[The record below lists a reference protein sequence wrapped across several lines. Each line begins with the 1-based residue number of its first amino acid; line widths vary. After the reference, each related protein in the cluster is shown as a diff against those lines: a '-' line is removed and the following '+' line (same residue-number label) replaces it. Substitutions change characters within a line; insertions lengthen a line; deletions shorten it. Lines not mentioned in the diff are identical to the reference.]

1 VTRKG
6 FEGDRRLDSPGEG
19 KLYFEPS
26 RAPLPPRAEVFMEND
41 VVLVLSTASSE
52 KEAITIAQALV
63 EQELAACV
71 NVVPAIRSI
80 YRWKGKIWN
89 EVENMMFIKTTSHLF
104 EEVRKTIK
112 ELHSYEL
119 PEVLLVKI
127 DDGEKNVLN
136 WIGASVKGGR
146 ERF

>member
-1 VTRKG
+1 
-6 FEGDRRLDSPGEG
+6 
-19 KLYFEPS
+19 
-26 RAPLPPRAEVFMEND
+26 MEND
-41 VVLVLSTASSE
+41 VILVLSTASSE
-52 KEAITIAQALV
+52 KEAMMIAQALV
-63 EQELAACV
+63 EHELAACV

-89 EVENMMFIKTTSHLF
+89 EVENMLFIKTTSPQL
-104 EEVRKTIK
+104 EELKKMLK

-119 PEVLLVKI
+119 PEVLAVKI

-136 WIGASVKGGR
+136 WIGSSVKGGR

>member
-1 VTRKG
+1 
-6 FEGDRRLDSPGEG
+6 
-19 KLYFEPS
+19 
-26 RAPLPPRAEVFMEND
+26 MEND
-41 VVLVLSTASSE
+41 VILVLSSASSE
-52 KEAITIAQALV
+52 KEAMDIAQKLV

-71 NVVPAIRSI
+71 NVVPAVRSV

-89 EVENMMFIKTTSHLF
+89 EVEYMMFIKTASPLF
-104 EEVRKTIK
+104 EEVKKTIK

-119 PEVLLVKI
+119 PEVLSVKI
-127 DDGEKNVLN
+127 DDGEKNVLS

>member
-1 VTRKG
+1 
-6 FEGDRRLDSPGEG
+6 
-19 KLYFEPS
+19 
-26 RAPLPPRAEVFMEND
+26 MEND
-41 VVLVLSTASSE
+41 TILVLSTASSE
-52 KEAITIAQALV
+52 KEAISISQALV

-89 EVENMMFIKTTSHLF
+89 EVENMIFIKTTLPQF
-104 EEVRKTIK
+104 EEVKRVIK

-119 PEVLLVKI
+119 PEVLMMKI

-136 WIGASVKGGR
+136 WIGSSVKGGR
-146 ERF
+146 EHY

>member
-1 VTRKG
+1 
-6 FEGDRRLDSPGEG
+6 
-19 KLYFEPS
+19 
-26 RAPLPPRAEVFMEND
+26 MEND
-41 VVLVLSTASSE
+41 VILVLSTASSE
-52 KEAITIAQALV
+52 KEAMMIAQALV
-63 EQELAACV
+63 EHELAACV

-89 EVENMMFIKTTSHLF
+89 EVENMLFIKTTSPHL
-104 EEVRKTIK
+104 EELKKMLK

-119 PEVLLVKI
+119 PEVLALKI

-136 WIGASVKGGR
+136 WIGSSVKGGR

>member
-1 VTRKG
+1 MSDFIG
-6 FEGDRRLDSPGEG
+6 SEGRS
-19 KLYFEPS
+19 S
-26 RAPLPPRAEVFMEND
+26 MESEAI
-41 VVLVLSTASSE
+41 LVLSTASSE
-52 KEAITIAQALV
+52 KEAVTIAQALV

-89 EVENMMFIKTTSHLF
+89 EVENLILIKTTAQQF
-104 EEVRKTIK
+104 EEVKKTIK

-136 WIGASVKGGR
+136 WIGSSVKGGR

>member
-1 VTRKG
+1 
-6 FEGDRRLDSPGEG
+6 
-19 KLYFEPS
+19 
-26 RAPLPPRAEVFMEND
+26 MEND
-41 VVLVLSTASSE
+41 VILVLSTASSE
-52 KEAITIAQALV
+52 KEAMMIAQALV
-63 EQELAACV
+63 EHELAACV

-89 EVENMMFIKTTSHLF
+89 EVENMLFIKTTSPQL
-104 EEVRKTIK
+104 EELKKMLK

-119 PEVLLVKI
+119 PEVLALKI

-136 WIGASVKGGR
+136 WIGSSVKGGR

>member
-1 VTRKG
+1 
-6 FEGDRRLDSPGEG
+6 
-19 KLYFEPS
+19 
-26 RAPLPPRAEVFMEND
+26 MEND
-41 VVLVLSTASSE
+41 VILVLSTASSE
-52 KEAITIAQALV
+52 KEAMMIAQALV
-63 EQELAACV
+63 EHELAACV

-89 EVENMMFIKTTSHLF
+89 EVENMLFIKTTSPQL
-104 EEVRKTIK
+104 EELKKMIK

-119 PEVLLVKI
+119 PEVLALKI

-136 WIGASVKGGR
+136 WIGSSVKGGR

>member
-1 VTRKG
+1 
-6 FEGDRRLDSPGEG
+6 
-19 KLYFEPS
+19 
-26 RAPLPPRAEVFMEND
+26 MEND
-41 VVLVLSTASSE
+41 AILVLSTASSE
-52 KEAITIAQALV
+52 KEAMMIAQALV
-63 EQELAACV
+63 EHELAACV

-89 EVENMMFIKTTSHLF
+89 EVENMLFIKTTSPQL
-104 EEVRKTIK
+104 EELKKMIK

-119 PEVLLVKI
+119 PEVLAVKI

-136 WIGASVKGGR
+136 WIGSSVKGGR

>member
-1 VTRKG
+1 
-6 FEGDRRLDSPGEG
+6 
-19 KLYFEPS
+19 
-26 RAPLPPRAEVFMEND
+26 MESEAI
-41 VVLVLSTASSE
+41 LVLSTASSE
-52 KEAITIAQALV
+52 KEAVTIAQALV

-89 EVENMMFIKTTSHLF
+89 EVENMMFIKTTAQQF
-104 EEVRKTIK
+104 EEVKKTIK

-136 WIGASVKGGR
+136 WIGSSVKGGR

>member
-1 VTRKG
+1 M
-6 FEGDRRLDSPGEG
+6 D
-19 KLYFEPS
+19 
-26 RAPLPPRAEVFMEND
+26 ND
-41 VVLVLSTASSE
+41 VIMVFSTTSSE

-63 EQELAACV
+63 NHELAACV

-89 EVENMMFIKTTSHLF
+89 EVENMMFIKTTADQL
-104 EEVRKTIK
+104 EEVKKTIK
-112 ELHSYEL
+112 ELNSYEL
-119 PEVLLVKI
+119 PEVISVKI

-136 WIGASVKGGR
+136 WIMSSVKGGR

>member
-1 VTRKG
+1 
-6 FEGDRRLDSPGEG
+6 
-19 KLYFEPS
+19 
-26 RAPLPPRAEVFMEND
+26 MEND
-41 VVLVLSTASSE
+41 VILILSTASSE
-52 KEAITIAQALV
+52 KEAVTIAQALV

-89 EVENMMFIKTTSHLF
+89 EVENMMFIKTTAGLF
-104 EEVRKTIK
+104 EEVKKTIK
-112 ELHSYEL
+112 EFHSYEL

-136 WIGASVKGGR
+136 WIGASVRGGK

>member
-1 VTRKG
+1 
-6 FEGDRRLDSPGEG
+6 
-19 KLYFEPS
+19 
-26 RAPLPPRAEVFMEND
+26 MEND
-41 VVLVLSTASSE
+41 VILVLSTASSE
-52 KEAITIAQALV
+52 KEAVTIAQALV

-89 EVENMMFIKTTSHLF
+89 EVENLIFIKTTAAQF
-104 EEVRKTIK
+104 EEVKKTIR

-119 PEVLLVKI
+119 PEVLMLKI

-136 WIGASVKGGR
+136 WIGSSVRGGK
-146 ERF
+146 EKF